1 MSTASAHQPAA
12 DSPTTA
18 ATPSPTTAAPT
29 TAAPTTA
36 PTTASAAQP
45 APASALPSLSRDP
58 LWPRAGSWASPDTD
72 PTDSPID
79 LGIIGIPTSRT
90 SLSATNAHLTPAAVR
105 GALMRYSDHA
115 VAPGEPG
122 ARGTELDVVLGESLT
137 IRDAGDVAD
146 PDTEAGEIAAAQAV
160 RALAERARLVVA
172 LGGDNALTV
181 PAALGIAGEDLA
193 TAGLITLD
201 AHHDLRDGRSNGSP
215 VRRLVEAG
223 LDPSRI
229 VQIGIADFANSR
241 AYRDRARA
249 WGITVIHRDELFS
262 RPLGD
267 IVAEALE
274 VAGAGGGPI
283 HVDLDVDVCDRSVA
297 PGCPA
302 SIPGGIQAHELRMAT
317 RLLAADPR
325 VRGIDI
331 AEVDVTA
338 DAPDGR
344 TVRLAALCVL
354 EAAAGLA
361 ARP

>member
-1 MSTASAHQPAA
+1 MTT
-12 DSPTTA
+12 PT
-18 ATPSPTTAAPT
+18 S
-29 TAAPTTA
+29 
-36 PTTASAAQP
+36 SAARP
-45 APASALPSLSRDP
+45 LPHDP
-58 LWPRAGSWASPDTD
+58 SWPRAGSWPTPDSGAAD
-72 PTDSPID
+72 AAAPGADID
-79 LGIIGIPTSRT
+79 LAIIGIPTSRT
-90 SLSATNAHLTPAAVR
+90 SLSPTNAHLTPAAVR
-105 GALMRYSDHA
+105 EALRRYSDHA
-115 VAPGEPG
+115 VAAGAPGSRG
-122 ARGTELDVVLGESLT
+122 AELETVLGEALT
-137 IRDAGDVAD
+137 IRDAGDVGD
-146 PDTEAGEIAAAQAV
+146 PDTEDGEVAAAAAV
-160 RALAERARLVVA
+160 RELAARSELVVA

-181 PAALGIAGEDLA
+181 PAALGVAGDELA

-223 LDPSRI
+223 LDPRRI

-241 AYRDRARA
+241 AYRERAKA
-249 WGITVIHRDELFS
+249 WGITVIHRDELFT
-262 RPLGD
+262 RPLAE
-267 IVAEALE
+267 IIAEALE

-302 SIPGGIQAHELRMAT
+302 SIPGGIQAHELRQAT

-331 AEVDVTA
+331 AEVDASA

-361 ARP
+361 TRLGRA